1 MVSNSDYDGKANLVN
16 SIKQVRDPDCL
27 KYASGVTVNFAG
39 KIHSPLYIQKE
50 HSFALGIIYIA
61 LDYVVINIYLFN
73 L

>member
-1 MVSNSDYDGKANLVN
+1 MRMVSNSDYDGKANLVN

-50 HSFALGIIYIA
+50 HSFALGIIFIP
-61 LDYVVINIYLFN
+61 LNLIVINS
-73 L
+73 